1 MSADIAKGFIFINNE
16 GWYAITGLSSGFGPT
31 QQVIHWTK
39 DIHRAEVFPHEGMA
53 RRKFKVLEKCQSLM
67 AVARREVSIEVWSK

>member
-16 GWYAITGLSSGFGPT
+16 GQYAIIGLSSGFGPT

-39 DIHRAEVFPHEGMA
+39 DIHCADIFPHEAMA
-53 RRKFKVLEKCQSLM
+53 RRKFKALEKCQSLM
-67 AVARREVSIEVWSK
+67 AVARREVSIEVWSE